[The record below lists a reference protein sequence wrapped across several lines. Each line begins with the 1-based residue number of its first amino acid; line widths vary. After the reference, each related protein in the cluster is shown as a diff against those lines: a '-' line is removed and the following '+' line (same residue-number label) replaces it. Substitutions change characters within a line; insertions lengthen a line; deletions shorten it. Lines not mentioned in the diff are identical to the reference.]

1 MYLGTSLNNKCQSR
15 NVLGSNPIENIL
27 EEAKRVLSSNFNCL
41 WARICEMH
49 EQGEQDKVYFWFASA
64 AAAAAARFLRSLWI
78 GATTSEQR
86 ASPKTW
92 TLLNSVL
99 GKERP
104 SVTPQDYFY
113 GSTKHLAQFTEYQR
127 LQSNIID
134 EWDRSNNAARFYQT
148 SSNLKTK
155 FCLLIN
161 VPDW

>member
-27 EEAKRVLSSNFNCL
+27 EEAKRVLSCNFNCL

-49 EQGEQDKVYFWFASA
+49 EQGGQDKVYFWFAS
-64 AAAAAARFLRSLWI
+64 AAAARFLRSLWI

-92 TLLNSVL
+92 TILHSVL
-99 GKERP
+99 DKEGP
-104 SVTPQDYFY
+104 SVTKEDYFY
-113 GSTKHLAQFTEYQR
+113 GSTKPLAQFMEYQR

-134 EWDRSNNAARFYQT
+134 KWDRSNNAACFYQT
-148 SSNLKTK
+148 SSSLRS
-155 FCLLIN
+155 
-161 VPDW
+161 